1 MIGATPD
8 NQIGM
13 YVRQYMRDADR
24 AGPDEQIKLIKRI
37 QKDPTDEE
45 AKRLLVDS
53 TIRLVMKVAVR
64 YSGRNVPLD
73 DLVQE
78 GVIGLFKAVEKFDVD
93 RGNRF
98 STYAMH
104 WIRQSISRYLIGN
117 KRTIRLSVFRNDQ
130 IARVKRLGV
139 RLAQKNGREPTCQ
152 ELEKAVEETERSLNG
167 TTVAELL
174 ALQYGPL
181 SLDTSYLDDADDT
194 LGDIISNPDDP
205 ALSEVA
211 THRQLQACFNEIIDG
226 WENEREKD
234 VIRMYYGL
242 EPYGYTRTLDEIG
255 EVYGIT
261 RERVRQ
267 IKQGAMRKLRHLKN
281 RRKLAE
287 FL

>member
-8 NQIGM
+8 NQ
-13 YVRQYMRDADR
+13 VSVYMQKTMHCAVQ
-24 AGPDEQIKLIKRI
+24 APPSEQIELVKRI
-37 QKDPTDEE
+37 QNDPTDEE
-45 AKRLLVDS
+45 SKRLLVDS
-53 TIRLVMKVAVR
+53 CIRLVMKIAVK
-64 YSGRNVPLD
+64 YAGLGIPLD

-78 GVIGLFKAVEKFDVD
+78 GVIGLFKAVERFDP
-93 RGNRF
+93 GLGHYF
-98 STYAMH
+98 STYATH
-104 WIRQSISRYLIGN
+104 WIRQTVSRYLFSHRN
-117 KRTIRLSVFRNDQ
+117 TIRLPVYRNDQ
-130 IARVKRLGV
+130 ASKV
-139 RLAQKNGREPTCQ
+139 RKLRSKLAQELGRSPSGQ
-152 ELEKAVEETERSLNG
+152 ELEKAVEEIEPKLWGMT
-167 TTVAELL
+167 AADLL
-174 ALQYGPL
+174 KLGREPA

-194 LGDIISNPDDP
+194 LGDIISDPDDL

-211 THRQLQACFNEIIDG
+211 THQQLRACLNEIIDG
-226 WENEREKD
+226 WEDEREKD

-255 EVYGIT
+255 EIYEIT